1 MNALTFFFWSRKSIL
16 NKSKPGESPVCRIRP
31 TGTDDDRATSEE
43 TKMSN
48 KLKEI
53 KIEDLK
59 RIVPSVFATRRNPN
73 MSERYIHVPTSEI
86 LAPMQDRGFV
96 VTSAKQDTARQRDP
110 NYVRHELRLTHID
123 NIGVPAKV
131 GATVPQMIIEN
142 SGNGRTKLRGK
153 AGMYRYWC
161 ANGCTMGSNFETFE
175 LIHMYQIRAQID
187 AMMDSITGQF
197 ERQLRCIDAFRVLK
211 LSKQRQSAFALNAL
225 RLRFGKE
232 GAKAYQPKDVLEA
245 RRKEDEGDDLWHVFN
260 RVQENIT
267 RGGFAGESA
276 NGRTLGV
283 RELTG
288 ISSARDLNAGLWDLA
303 EKIAA

>member
-1 MNALTFFFWSRKSIL
+1 
-16 NKSKPGESPVCRIRP
+16 
-31 TGTDDDRATSEE
+31 
-43 TKMSN
+43 MSN
-48 KLKEI
+48 ELREI
-53 KIEDLK
+53 KTGELEH
-59 RIVPSVFATRRNPN
+59 IVPSVFATRRNTK
-73 MSERYIHVPTSEI
+73 MSDRYIHVPTSEI
-86 LAPMQDRGFV
+86 LAPMQERGFV
-96 VTSAKQDTARQRDP
+96 VTQARQDTARERDP
-110 NYVRHELRLTHID
+110 NYVRHEIRLTHID

-131 GATVPQMIIEN
+131 GATVPQMVIEN

-175 LIHMYQIRAQID
+175 LIHMYQIRDQVQ

-211 LSKQRQSAFALNAL
+211 LTKQRQTAFARNAL
-225 RLRFGKE
+225 ILRFGKE

-245 RRKEDEGDDLWHVFN
+245 QRKEDAGDDLWHVFN

-267 RGGFAGESA
+267 RGGFQGESA
-276 NGRTLGV
+276 NGRALGV

-288 ISSARDLNAGLWDLA
+288 ISSGRDLNAGLWDLA

>member
-1 MNALTFFFWSRKSIL
+1 
-16 NKSKPGESPVCRIRP
+16 
-31 TGTDDDRATSEE
+31 
-43 TKMSN
+43 MSN
-48 KLKEI
+48 ELKI
-53 KIEDLK
+53 ITLDQLK
-59 RIVPSVFATRRNPN
+59 KSVPSVFATRRNTN
-73 MSERYIHVPTSEI
+73 MSERYVHVPTSEI
-86 LAPMQDRGFV
+86 LEPMHQRGFV
-96 VTSAKQDTARQRDP
+96 VTQARQDNARQRDP
-110 NYVRHELRLTHID
+110 NYVRHEIRLTHES

-131 GATVPQMIIEN
+131 GGTVPQMIIEN

-175 LIHMYQIRAQID
+175 LTHMYQIRAEIE

-211 LSKQRQSAFALNAL
+211 LSAQKQTAFARNAL
-225 RLRFGKE
+225 ILRFGKE

-288 ISSARDLNAGLWDLA
+288 ISSGRDLNANLWDLA